1 MSLDIQFVQYQDIVP
16 LRRVSVL
23 GGIYPTVFDL
33 GGTDF
38 SKVSDVMFNG
48 VPAAE
53 YIVLSQTRMLAQIPV
68 KLVNAPIHTILVL
81 SHSFT
86 ATEFSLL
93 SFRFASTP
101 RLVRGLPKLVQTY
114 VKLLL
119 TSPGSDIYDKSAGG
133 NLMAATNH
141 SGSRGAGNLQVA
153 TISTAVSDAREQLVR
168 SQALEPNLP
177 LSERLL
183 SATLIGVN
191 RKQDLLLLEAR
202 VRVVSQAGEEALA
215 TLAPESKEVA

>member
-1 MSLDIQFVQYQDIVP
+1 MSFDLQFVQYQDIIP
-16 LRRVSVL
+16 MQRVGIF

-33 GGTDF
+33 NGNDF
-38 SKVSDVMFNG
+38 SKVSDVLFNG
-48 VPAAE
+48 IPAAE
-53 YIVLSQTRMLAQIPV
+53 YIVLSKTRMLAQIPL
-68 KLVNAPIHTILVL
+68 KLADAPINTITVL

-86 ATEFSLL
+86 ATEQSLL
-93 SFRFASTP
+93 SFRFSATP
-101 RLVRGLPKLVQTY
+101 RLVRGLPKLVQTF

-119 TSPGSDIYDKSAGG
+119 TSPGSDIYSPTDGG
-133 NLMAATNH
+133 NLNAANNQT
-141 SGSRGAGNLQVA
+141 GAKGADNLQVA
-153 TISTAVSDAREQLVR
+153 AISTAVANAREQLT
-168 SQALEPNLP
+168 SAQAQDRNLP

-202 VRVVSQAGEEALA
+202 VQIVSQAGEEALA